1 MLLCRLGARARPPR
15 SASARVLVRLDRMVR
30 ALFFLVIIG
39 LAVYALADIAT
50 SDDRARRGIPRGVWL
65 LVALVPVVGAVAW
78 ILSSRAARAEGGA
91 GGPGRSGGTRPS
103 SGGPRRSG
111 PLAPDDDPEF
121 LWRLEQERIRRERE
135 AGRSGEAD
143 GSSGDVPDDG
153 ARG

>member
-1 MLLCRLGARARPPR
+1 
-15 SASARVLVRLDRMVR
+15 MVR

-50 SDDRARRGIPRGVWL
+50 SDDRARRGIPRGAWL
-65 LVALVPVVGAVAW
+65 LIALVPVVGAVAW
-78 ILSSRAARAEGGA
+78 ILSSRAARAEGG
-91 GGPGRSGGTRPS
+91 SGGGGSRPS
-103 SGGPRRSG
+103 PGGGPRRGG